1 MMSPISPKPP
11 PFTQRH
17 ERDIG
22 RHPQCVRAV
31 PSGLVEDQDD
41 VLVLADRGGEPI
53 EELLHRLGVGVR
65 QHEREGI
72 IGAGLDDGEDVG
84 EREALIAQARR
95 ALPSLPPD
103 PAHAALL
110 ADTGLILEEQTQ
122 ALASMRTLKFFQELR
137 GSF

>member
-1 MMSPISPKPP
+1 M
-11 PFTQRH
+11 TLGGDG
-17 ERDIG
+17 ERTS
-22 RHPQCVRAV
+22 AV
-31 PSGLVEDQDD
+31 PAGAVEDEDP
-41 VLVLADRGGEPI
+41 VHVLADRRGEPI

-72 IGAGLDDGEDVG
+72 IGAGLDDGEDVS
-84 EREALIAQARR
+84 EREALVAQAWR